1 MASYTESLV
10 TFLRALRG
18 EGLSIG
24 VSEVRDALTV
34 METLGFDDR
43 DTLQIG
49 LRSLLAKNLE
59 QQQAFSA
66 QFDRHFVSLAEARR
80 REIEAWNLE
89 QLRRQQLQ
97 EAERD
102 LRYDD
107 RPIPIREDLKDVYI
121 QMSEADK
128 DKIRRYIDTF
138 SENTKRMPALYRS
151 YIHHM
156 IEQQLLMEDAALG
169 VQNDADDLLHRDIS
183 RFEERDIPRAIDL
196 IAQLTRK
203 LNRQLNRRRKQRS
216 AHGTLD
222 FKRTI
227 GDGLRTGGA
236 LVHLRFRRRP
246 PQRRRLVLLCDVSG
260 SMLQFSEFAL
270 RFIYALQRSAAD
282 CTTFLFS
289 EGLAVMSPHQM
300 ADVDRF
306 RRHVKQS
313 GLLGRGTDLSEA
325 LRVLMARRP
334 PVLNSNTLL
343 LIVSDGKSVDPP
355 TAAAML
361 SRTRRLTGQI
371 LWLNPIAEGQWD
383 LSPCITALRESCTM
397 LCCST
402 LEQLADACGKAFL

>member
-1 MASYTESLV
+1 MTSYTESL
-10 TFLRALRG
+10 TAFLRALRR
-18 EGLSIG
+18 EGLGIG
-24 VSEVRDALTV
+24 ISEVRDALTV

-43 DTLQIG
+43 DTLKIG

-59 QQQAFSA
+59 EQQAFSA

-80 REIEAWNLE
+80 REIEAWNAE
-89 QLRRQQLQ
+89 QLRRQQLR

-102 LRYDD
+102 LRYDG
-107 RPIPIREDLKDVYI
+107 RPIPIREDLKDVYV

-138 SENTKRMPALYRS
+138 SENTRRMPALYRS

-156 IEQQLLMEDAALG
+156 IEQQLLLEDAALG
-169 VQNDADDLLHRDIS
+169 AQNEADDLLHRDIS

-203 LNRQLNRRRKQRS
+203 LNRQLSRRRKKRS
-216 AHGTLD
+216 SHGTLD

-236 LVHLRFRRRP
+236 LVHLRYRRRP
-246 PQRRRLVLLCDVSG
+246 SQRRRLVLLCDVSG

-270 RFIYALQRSAAD
+270 RFIYALQRSAAG

-289 EGLAVMSPHQM
+289 EGVAEMSPHQM
-300 ADVDRF
+300 ADMERF
-306 RRHVKQS
+306 RQHVKGS
-313 GLLGRGTDLSEA
+313 GLLGRGTDLGGA
-325 LRVLMARRP
+325 LRALTERRP
-334 PVLNSNTLL
+334 PVLGSTSLL
-343 LIVSDGKSVDPP
+343 LIVSDAKTVDPP
-355 TAAAML
+355 RAAGML
-361 SRTRRLTGQI
+361 GKAERMAGQI

-383 LSPCITALRESCTM
+383 LSPSITALRAHCTM

-402 LEQLADACGKAFL
+402 LEQLAEACGRAFL

>member
-1 MASYTESLV
+1 MTSYTESLV

-49 LRSLLAKNLE
+49 LRSLLAKNLD

-89 QLRRQQLQ
+89 QLRQQQLK

-102 LRYDD
+102 LRYDN

-169 VQNDADDLLHRDIS
+169 VD
-183 RFEERDIPRAIDL
+183 
-196 IAQLTRK
+196 
-203 LNRQLNRRRKQRS
+203 
-216 AHGTLD
+216 
-222 FKRTI
+222 
-227 GDGLRTGGA
+227 
-236 LVHLRFRRRP
+236 
-246 PQRRRLVLLCDVSG
+246 
-260 SMLQFSEFAL
+260 
-270 RFIYALQRSAAD
+270 
-282 CTTFLFS
+282 
-289 EGLAVMSPHQM
+289 
-300 ADVDRF
+300 
-306 RRHVKQS
+306 
-313 GLLGRGTDLSEA
+313 
-325 LRVLMARRP
+325 
-334 PVLNSNTLL
+334 
-343 LIVSDGKSVDPP
+343 
-355 TAAAML
+355 
-361 SRTRRLTGQI
+361 
-371 LWLNPIAEGQWD
+371 
-383 LSPCITALRESCTM
+383 
-397 LCCST
+397 
-402 LEQLADACGKAFL
+402 